1 MSIPEVTYER
11 FGPSPKL
18 ARYVEHLWSVSA
30 PGEQT
35 PRREILIPNGRPM
48 LVLSFANPSV
58 RIDPLTGN
66 RFPNSN
72 MLSGIASQ
80 PYVIEQSG
88 ASRYIG
94 VQFRPYGLAAFLRGE
109 KLVNRALSIDEWLG
123 TSGAQALHSSLL
135 AHDFGQARVEAL
147 DTYLCSVAAEVDS
160 SELHLLSSTIDR
172 IEQADGQVKVEELA
186 QQLHMHNTTLYR
198 LFKKYVGIGPKLYVD
213 LVRYYTF
220 VGGLLS
226 DRPYGSDTLI
236 AELEGYYDQA
246 HASKEFRRFTGITPH
261 AFRTT
266 LNNIAKLMHHS

>member
-1 MSIPEVTYER
+1 MSIPAVRYER

-18 ARYVEHLWSVSA
+18 ALYVEHFWMVSA

-48 LVLSFANPSV
+48 LLLTFASPSV
-58 RIDPLTGN
+58 RIDLRTGN

-72 MLSGIASQ
+72 ILSGIASQ

-88 ASRYIG
+88 ESRYIG
-94 VQFRPYGLAAFLRGE
+94 VQFRPYGLAAFLRGD

-123 TSGAQALHSSLL
+123 TSGAQALSSLLL

-160 SELHLLSSTIDR
+160 SKVHLLRSTLER
-172 IEQADGQVKVEELA
+172 IEQAGGQVKVEELA
-186 QQLHMHNTTLYR
+186 QQVYMHYTTFYR
-198 LFKKYVGIGPKLYVD
+198 LFKNYVGIGPKLYVD
-213 LVRYYTF
+213 IVRYYTF

-226 DRPYGSDTLI
+226 DRPSGSATLI
-236 AELEGYYDQA
+236 AALGGYYDQA
-246 HASKEFRRFTGITPH
+246 HASKEFRRFTGVTPH

-266 LNNIAKLMHHS
+266 LNNITKLMHQS